1 MTRYGILIDD
11 FRTLNQGHWSM
22 VRDIEFYGSKC
33 LILCYNDDGKTYR
46 EPGYYRYRRVKRY
59 YQDDPRV
66 LVYYL
71 GAVAKDKSNLNE
83 LKEKFETIWNEVT
96 IDEFFP
102 LSAKDKGRTWIL
114 PKDTKLKGILEN
126 FGEQYEVAP
135 YETNRLTLDIEL
147 NPQGHFGEL
156 APAFYDLFGENV
168 LILGSQFGEKDLIAR
183 KIGEAL
189 NSPVGINAMKE
200 IKEQTETPY
209 REFNQ
214 SAFES
219 AINLQFKQNVLKADS
234 LSNWGLFIS
243 TGGVLP
249 ILSYAAYASQQKDHY
264 LTPKMYEDI
273 KRRVQ
278 PELIPNWS
286 RIYILNDTS
295 YKWEEKLREKTIE
308 ILKEYGFDEDEVIFR
323 VQSTTTK
330 GAFEEITEDIKEVT
344 GWTWWKV

>member
-59 YQDDPRV
+59 YQDDSRV

-71 GAVAKDKSNLNE
+71 GAVTKDRTNLDE

-126 FGEQYEVAP
+126 FGEQYEIAP

-147 NPQGHFGEL
+147 KPQGHFGEL
-156 APAFYDLFGENV
+156 APTFYDLFGENI

-189 NSPVGINAMKE
+189 SSPVGINAMRE
-200 IKEQTETPY
+200 IKKQTETSY
-209 REFNQ
+209 HEFNQ
-214 SAFES
+214 SSFES

-264 LTPKMYEDI
+264 LTSEAYEDL

-295 YKWEEKLREKTIE
+295 YKWEKELRDKTLE

-330 GAFEEITEDIKEVT
+330 GAFEEITEDIKELT

>member
-11 FRTLNQGHWSM
+11 FKTLNQSHWSM

-59 YQDDPRV
+59 YQDDPKV

-71 GAVAKDKSNLNE
+71 GAVTKDRANLDE

-126 FGEQYEVAP
+126 FGEQYEIAP

-147 NPQGHFGEL
+147 KPQGHFGEL
-156 APAFYDLFGENV
+156 APTFYDLFGENI

-189 NSPVGINAMKE
+189 SSPVGINAMRE

-209 REFNQ
+209 NEFNQ

-219 AINLQFKQNVLKADS
+219 AINLQFKQNVIKADS

-264 LTPKMYEDI
+264 LTPEMYEDLKFRI
-273 KRRVQ
+273 Q

-308 ILKEYGFDEDEVIFR
+308 ILNEYGFDEDEVIFR
-323 VQSTTTK
+323 VQSSTLK
-330 GAFEEITEDIKEVT
+330 GAFKEIIEDIKEVT
-344 GWTWWKV
+344 GWTWWNV

>member
-11 FRTLNQGHWSM
+11 FKTLNRGHWSM

-59 YQDDPRV
+59 FQNDPRV

-71 GAVAKDKSNLNE
+71 GAVAKDKTNIDE
-83 LKEKFETIWNEVT
+83 LKEKFEMIWREVT
-96 IDEFFP
+96 TDEFFP
-102 LSAKDKGRTWIL
+102 LSAKDRGRTWIL

-126 FGEQYEVAP
+126 FGEQYEIAP
-135 YETNRLTLDIEL
+135 YEINRLTLSIEL
-147 NPQGHFGEL
+147 NPQGNFGEL
-156 APAFYDLFGENV
+156 APTFYDLFGENV

-189 NSPVGINAMKE
+189 NSPVGISAMKE
-200 IKEQTETPY
+200 IKMQTETPY
-209 REFNQ
+209 NEFNQ
-214 SAFES
+214 STFES
-219 AINLQFKQNVLKADS
+219 AINLQFKQNILKAGS
-234 LSNWGLFIS
+234 LANWGLFIS

-264 LTPKMYEDI
+264 LTTEAYEEL

-278 PELIPNWS
+278 PELIPKWS
-286 RIYILNDTS
+286 RIYILNDTL
-295 YKWEEKLREKTIE
+295 YKWEEKLRNRTIE
-308 ILKEYGFDEDEVIFR
+308 TLKEYGFSEDEVIFR
-323 VQSTTTK
+323 VKSTTAK
-330 GAFEEITEDIKEVT
+330 GAFEEITEDIKELT
-344 GWTWWKV
+344 GWTWW